1 MPARRTPTSAAFK
14 AWFGDSKVVD
24 PLGRPLRVYHGG
36 PGGFEVFGAGGRTRP
51 IGLFFTDD
59 PPVAWTYA
67 DSNEQYTDVLATKAD
82 RRFGKPALYEVYLR
96 SENPLVVDAGG
107 DKWDAVSVFRLPERD
122 RDKIRA
128 AGWRGESLMTDDL
141 AWAAKVLGHDGLIV
155 RHVVDDNEGG
165 DYALNDEEYT
175 STIYVVFDPRQIKS
189 ANMNSGKYSRTDA
202 SILKNPYS
210 FTVLPEGREVINM
223 RERTAASLY
232 SPIKHKAITELTR
245 DTPHNYQIVLS
256 PTLDI
261 TQEGLDEVLRPNALT
276 LIHLGQP
283 GYTRSKGKPES
294 VSIFTAFTYL
304 HRLGDGVRA
313 DVLKGRAS
321 APSIWQGREVGDAFS
336 LLRSLLPAPAL
347 TSNPP
352 PDRELALAVRDAE
365 HQLFERAKTLCK
377 ALSDATDLSEYVAR
391 GYDKRYAT
399 PFSRGDLGE
408 RLRTAASVLATRVN
422 SKMVRE
428 RFSLDA
434 GEAASDLFALAELT
448 PPSRPL
454 LRAYTQPEEIEAWG
468 RASLSGLGLGLTNPA
483 AMQALNAYI
492 ADHNVLWR
500 KWHALF
506 IRANYGAA
514 ALI

>member
-24 PLGRPLRVYHGG
+24 PRGRPLRVYHGG

-51 IGLFFTDD
+51 IGFFFTDD
-59 PPVAWTYA
+59 PLVAWTYA
-67 DSNEQYTDVLATKAD
+67 NSDEQYTDILATKAD

-107 DKWDAVSVFRLPERD
+107 DRWDTISKYRLSEQV
-122 RDKIRA
+122 RA
-128 AGWRGESLMTDDL
+128 FTSWREASLMTDDL
-141 AWAAKVLGHDGLIV
+141 AWAAKALGYDGLIV
-155 RHVVDDNEGG
+155 RNIVDDNEGG
-165 DYALNDEEYT
+165 NYALNDEEYT
-175 STIYVVFDPRQIKS
+175 STIYVVFDPRQVKS

-261 TQEGLDEVLRPNALT
+261 TQEELDEVLRPNALT
-276 LIHLGQP
+276 LIHLGRP

-304 HRLGDGVRA
+304 HRLGDVVRA

-321 APSIWQGREVGDAFS
+321 APSIWQGREVGEPFS
-336 LLRSLLPAPAL
+336 LRRSILPAPAL

-352 PDRELALAVRDAE
+352 PDRDLALAVRE
-365 HQLFERAKTLCK
+365 VERQLFERAKTLCK

-391 GYDKRYAT
+391 GYDKRYAS
-399 PFSRGDLGE
+399 PFSRGDLGQQF
-408 RLRTAASVLATRVN
+408 RDVASILATRVN

-428 RFSLDA
+428 GFALDE
-434 GEAASDLFALAELT
+434 GQAASDLFALAELT

-454 LRAYTQPEEIEAWG
+454 LRAYTQPEEIKTWG
-468 RASLSGLGLGLTNPA
+468 WGSVPEIRLGLTNPA
-483 AMQALNAYI
+483 AVQALNAYI

-500 KWHALF
+500 KWHDLF